1 MTSVAGPVGR
11 LSGLADR
18 RAQDV
23 TAADLG
29 RVLRAL
35 RDRYSPW
42 TCVAVYRIVRGTFAH
57 GVRRGILTRSPLDG
71 LAPSEIPKQRNA
83 RPVAVLDADSLA
95 ALVGAASTERW
106 RAALG
111 LAAFAGLRVGEIRA
125 LRWGNVDLAAGTL
138 TVDRSMGR
146 DDTEK
151 APKTV
156 AGVRVVPILPAL
168 RRALV
173 GWRMRSPHSL
183 EGDLVISKADGGP
196 VQERDVRRAL
206 NAAKRTA
213 GLAATEGR
221 LSTHS
226 LRHSC
231 LSALAT
237 GGLAPTTLAEVAGH
251 SDPGSR

>member
-42 TCVAVYRIVRGTFAH
+42 TRGGLSDRSRHVRAWC
-57 GVRRGILTRSPLDG
+57 SPRHPHP
-71 LAPSEIPKQRNA
+71 LAPR
-83 RPVAVLDADSLA
+83 R
-95 ALVGAASTERW
+95 
-106 RAALG
+106 
-111 LAAFAGLRVGEIRA
+111 
-125 LRWGNVDLAAGTL
+125 AGTL
-138 TVDRSMGR
+138 RDSEAAQRPPGRCARRRQPRGACRRRVDGALAGGARARGIRRPARRRDSGAPLGQRRPRRGHADGRPIYGPGRHGEGSEDGRRGAGRSDPACASPGAR
-146 DDTEK
+146 W
-151 APKTV
+151 V
-156 AGVRVVPILPAL
+156 ADAL
-168 RRALV
+168 
-173 GWRMRSPHSL
+173 PHSL